1 MSNLK
6 KIIEATLAQKPLT
19 VKETI
24 DEIMAEKCRAIVD
37 NIQPEFG
44 NAVMEEQEE
53 AAEMQ
58 NFFEAFHADHGD
70 KPIEEQFEIME
81 AFEAELAEKKK
92 IDHDKDGDNDF
103 NDVKIARMI
112 ASGMSKEEALEKV
125 KKAENHFAETT
136 KSGTMGND
144 GIVKF
149 HHTDDE
155 YHELLKKHQIYDDH
169 VDPPGNMTRKTD
181 DKSHNRFVKL
191 YNDRKKLGV
200 WTTLGQY
207 HSHVKDKE

>member
-6 KIIEATLAQKPLT
+6 TIIEATLAQKPLA

-24 DEIMAEKCRAIVD
+24 DEILAVKCRAIVD

-70 KPIEEQFEIME
+70 KPIEEQLEIMEAFEAETVEMQNFFEAFYADHGYKTIEEQFEIME

-92 IDHDKDGDNDF
+92 IDHNEDGDNDF
-103 NDVKIARMI
+103 NDVMIARMI
-112 ASGMSKEEALEKV
+112 ASGMSKKEAL
-125 KKAENHFAETT
+125 KAA
-136 KSGTMGND
+136 
-144 GIVKF
+144 
-149 HHTDDE
+149 
-155 YHELLKKHQIYDDH
+155 
-169 VDPPGNMTRKTD
+169 
-181 DKSHNRFVKL
+181 
-191 YNDRKKLGV
+191 
-200 WTTLGQY
+200 
-207 HSHVKDKE
+207 KDKE

>member
-1 MSNLK
+1 MSNFK

-19 VKETI
+19 VKEAI

-70 KPIEEQFEIME
+70 KPIEEQLEIME

-103 NDVKIARMI
+103 DDVKIARMI
-112 ASGMSKEEALEKV
+112 ASGMSKEEAL
-125 KKAENHFAETT
+125 KKAKEAD
-136 KSGTMGND
+136 K
-144 GIVKF
+144 
-149 HHTDDE
+149 DE
-155 YHELLKKHQIYDDH
+155 E
-169 VDPPGNMTRKTD
+169 
-181 DKSHNRFVKL
+181 
-191 YNDRKKLGV
+191 
-200 WTTLGQY
+200 
-207 HSHVKDKE
+207 